1 MILFLIFLILLSA
14 FLSFRWLKTEREMVD
29 LKMKKVELETRLTE
43 ERKTFEE
50 KLTLLEETKE
60 RFSLAFQALSQEAL
74 EKNNRSFLHLANLT
88 LDQKKQEISHLVL
101 PVKESLKE
109 LEMKIERMNAT
120 EKQLYLET
128 SNLAKSLRSPNV
140 RGKWGEIQ
148 LKRVVEMAGMLNH
161 CDFYEQVPEDSGE
174 GRMRPDLIVRLPGGR
189 QVVIDSKVPLDA
201 YLAAASA
208 TDEEMRQA
216 KLREHA
222 RHIRSHLISLGRK
235 SYWEKFQ
242 PTPEFVI
249 LFLSSETFFGA
260 ALEQD
265 PSLIEYGVEQGVII
279 ATPTTLIAL
288 LKSIAYGWKQEELS
302 KNAREI
308 CDLGYELYK
317 RLVDMGSHF
326 SKLGRSLKGAVDDY
340 NKAIGS
346 LEARVLVSAR
356 RLKDLHAAPSDTDLD
371 ANEVIERVPRLMQ
384 PSPEEN

>member
-371 ANEVIERVPRLMQ
+371 AIEVIERVPRLMQ